1 MEKNKTP
8 EIHEALKSAE
18 EILEIRKDVLKS
30 MLNLVK
36 TRCQILNV
44 LAEKFD
50 NKARKFDQRF
60 STDELSICELL
71 KFEQELFDA
80 LSETSNLIVK
90 SYPRMKWSQEVISE
104 ADEVATYIKE
114 RFSDYK

>member
-30 MLNLVK
+30 VLNVVK

-50 NKARKFDQRF
+50 NKARKFEQKF
-60 STDELSICELL
+60 FTDELSICELL

-80 LSETSNLIVK
+80 LSETSTLIVQA
-90 SYPRMKWSQEVISE
+90 YPKMQWSQEFIGD
-104 ADEVATYIKE
+104 ADQVATRIKE
-114 RFSDYK
+114 KFSDYK

>member
-1 MEKNKTP
+1 MKKNKPP
-8 EIHEALKSAE
+8 EIHEALESAE

-30 MLNLVK
+30 MLNVVK

-60 STDELSICELL
+60 YTDELSICELL

-80 LSETSNLIVK
+80 LSETSNLIVQV
-90 SYPRMKWSQEVISE
+90 YPQMKWSQEFISE
-104 ADEVATYIKE
+104 ADQVATHIKE
-114 RFSDYK
+114 KFFDYK